1 MGRRENEI
9 LRMRN
14 EGLAIAYKI
23 VKAEGIEGLER
34 EIRLRGAT
42 QINTHMTATEMDRVT
57 EQMKKTM
64 SQMTEVAFIAILHD
78 TFGFGQKRCQKA
90 IEAFE
95 KLVAYLDHGW
105 AYWADL
111 IEELKTDLKLNMD
124 TSNINGEHVGKV
136 YAHPDPEDIYT
147 EVDLV
152 DESLWKEML
161 RALDFKAEDGKIIDH
176 DGYVICEYDNQYDKI
191 ATYDFLSGIRTA
203 IERWGPDGKV

>member
-1 MGRRENEI
+1 MGRKENEI

-23 VKAEGIEGLER
+23 VRAEGIEGLER

-42 QINTHMTATEMDRVT
+42 QINTHMTATELDKVT
-57 EQMKKTM
+57 EQVKRTLY
-64 SQMTEVAFIAILHD
+64 QTLNVAFISILHD

-90 IEAFE
+90 MDAFD

-105 AYWADL
+105 AYWMDL
-111 IEELKTDLKLNMD
+111 VESLKRDLELSMD
-124 TSNINGEHVGKV
+124 TSNISEERLGKV
-136 YAHPDPEDIYT
+136 YAHPDPEDVYSET
-147 EVDLV
+147 DLV
-152 DESLWKEML
+152 DEAMWNEML
-161 RALDFKAEDGKIIDH
+161 KALHFTEEDGKIIDH

-203 IERWGPDGKV
+203 IERWGTVGKV